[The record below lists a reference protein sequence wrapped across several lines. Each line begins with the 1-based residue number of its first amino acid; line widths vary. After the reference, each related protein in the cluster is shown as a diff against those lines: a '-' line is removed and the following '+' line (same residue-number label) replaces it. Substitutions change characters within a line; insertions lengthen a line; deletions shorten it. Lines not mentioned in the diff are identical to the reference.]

1 MIADLGSFEI
11 VSKGFD
17 LMSNDTASKDGTGTI
32 QFSMSNTTL
41 GEPSAGFGEQ
51 AVKWK
56 LPQAQ
61 FLRP

>member
-1 MIADLGSFEI
+1 
-11 VSKGFD
+11 
-17 LMSNDTASKDGTGTI
+17 MSNDTASKDGPGPI

-56 LPQAQ
+56 LPPAQ
-61 FLRP
+61 FIRP